1 MQVWYFYSLSPRGGG
16 RKVTDD
22 LRLDLVG
29 AQYIMYSVHIVHKYF
44 PSIFFCVPLFF
55 MKLLEA
61 VTHAGFLYIVLAL
74 SYDFTRV
81 HLCLRGWVD
90 FYAFFWEF

>member
-1 MQVWYFYSLSPRGGG
+1 MELNISCTL
-16 RKVTDD
+16 
-22 LRLDLVG
+22 
-29 AQYIMYSVHIVHKYF
+29 YSVHIVHKYF

-55 MKLLEA
+55 MKNLEA

-90 FYAFFWEF
+90 FYAFFGNFDTVAVLLDLL